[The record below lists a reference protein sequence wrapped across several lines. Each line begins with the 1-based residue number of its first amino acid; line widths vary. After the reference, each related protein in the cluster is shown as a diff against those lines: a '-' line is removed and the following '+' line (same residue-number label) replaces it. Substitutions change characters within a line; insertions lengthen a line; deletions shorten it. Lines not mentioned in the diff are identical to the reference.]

1 MLPESLDSG
10 AVYTLALKT
19 HIGMSIDTWKYFAG
33 WCDKIVGSTIPIAHA
48 RPNSNFTFTKR
59 EPIGWVKIHFIVTSY
74 FGSEYHSIKNNILI
88 LLLIAT
94 NEWSQFNSKFTPR
107 FFFSRHE
114 LSLGSRVPKTQDA
127 LRKSNFYFI
136 IILFIKKLLISG
148 SVVSLRPGTTPLWCY
163 PGKWPPVWLL
173 ATL

>member
-94 NEWSQFNSKFTPR
+94 SEWSQFNSKFTPR
-107 FFFSRHE
+107 FFFSRQE
-114 LSLGSRVPKTQDA
+114 LSVGSWVPKTQDA

-136 IILFIKKLLISG
+136 IILIKISISG